1 MVPPLHQRLATF
13 CYHAEFEGYSISNRH
28 VIAEGVHS
36 SYVLCVGV
44 LMSLSARNL
53 VNGKAAGDGRQQPGS
68 ARDSISSDGDDQVT
82 E

>member
-1 MVPPLHQRLATF
+1 VVPLCISGWQSSAVMLNLKDFLFLIDMSLLRVCIPL
-13 CYHAEFEGYSISNRH
+13 
-28 VIAEGVHS
+28 
-36 SYVLCVGV
+36 YVLCVGV